1 MRLFLALELSD
12 SVRVALENLQDR
24 LCRKLEGWRWVK
36 PGAVHLTLRFLG
48 EVSEDD
54 DAILRP
60 VWRRAAA
67 ECPAVRF
74 RPGGLG
80 VFPPRGSPRVLW
92 VGVQDEHPPG
102 GLTQL
107 GERVERAARESGFD
121 PEQRPF
127 RAHLTL
133 ARGQRGHRAS
143 RPTPDD
149 GCEFEEMTARE
160 VVLYRGELLPGGAR
174 HTVLERFRLGE

>member
-12 SVRVALENLQDR
+12 SVRGDLENLQDR
-24 LCRKLEGWRWVK
+24 LCRKLEGWRWVR

-60 VWRRAAA
+60 VWRRVAA

-133 ARGQRGHRAS
+133 ARGRRGHRAQ
-143 RPTPDD
+143 RPTPAD
-149 GCEFEEMTARE
+149 GCEIGEMTARDLALIRS
-160 VVLYRGELLPGGAR
+160 VLSPGVPTY
-174 HTVLERFRLGE
+174 TVLERFRLGE